1 MTVEQ
6 LRYLLET
13 GKAVFGKSIIEHN
26 EILGLQLAMKYVKLL
41 TRLDKIEIKEI
52 LGIHR
57 RVMGHVDPISSGYFR
72 DRQVYISH
80 ISLGIMRLIL
90 FFH

>member
-1 MTVEQ
+1 MSIEQ

-13 GKAVFGKSIIEHN
+13 GRAVFGKSIIEHN

-41 TRLDKIEIKEI
+41 TRANRIELKEI

-57 RVMGHVDPISSGYFR
+57 RVMGHVDPLQSGHFR
-72 DRQVYISH
+72 DTQVC
-80 ISLGIMRLIL
+80 
-90 FFH
+90 FFYYYDIFI

>member
-1 MTVEQ
+1 MSVEQ

-41 TRLDKIEIKEI
+41 TRLDKIQIKEI

-72 DRQVYISH
+72 DTQVYIFSIQTFIH
-80 ISLGIMRLIL
+80 IYLQVL
-90 FFH
+90 